1 MLLCV
6 TLRNCARVCLS
17 LHLHERETRERAA
30 NRDRQSSREEGMEGG
45 RREEEREGGRARG
58 SERAR
63 ERARDEVK
71 EGGRRDEVREGV
83 REG

>member
-6 TLRNCARVCLS
+6 TLRKCARVCVS
-17 LHLHERETRERAA
+17 LPLLERETRERAA
-30 NRDRQSSREEGMEGG
+30 NRDRKSWREEGMEGEG
-45 RREEEREGGRARG
+45 REEEREGGRAGG

-63 ERARDEVK
+63 ERAKDEVK
-71 EGGRRDEVREGV
+71 EGGRRDGVREGV